1 MGGSK
6 GKAPQRRA
14 RPGRPAS
21 AEQESGS
28 ASADG
33 APGHSRRPAR
43 GKAHKTR
50 PTRKPDATAGGRG
63 KPTEEESHR
72 CRKAGTGTSLETQ
85 ERQGSSQ
92 RRDHRSTGSHEP
104 RHSRGELPKEQRH
117 LGEEEWTVKRG
128 RRRKGKERG
137 PSAPRGGGETSARDG
152 DTSGGDGGSSC
163 LDSEHRE
170 ALDSS
175 NQGGGAWKRP
185 IKTEP
190 SDTSKEGAIIRR
202 PGSMD
207 NNQQGNDG
215 QALELP
221 SREGPSGTGSQ
232 GTSDDSRTDT
242 DSSLG
247 SPGHRRRP
255 QETPGTS
262 SRVPESQETELSREA
277 AASSTFESSCVSSPR
292 GSQGPQ
298 DSKANADTSDVEA
311 QPKAE
316 LQNTEPETAEVPRAQ
331 RLQVGEVPGKVQ
343 VVVSERDTGAR
354 EGAGVGD
361 RRPRGPTPLAAL
373 VVLRKLRARAPTGAS
388 PQLAGGLHVGL
399 KARLQ
404 RVARAL
410 GFLRWLRLR
419 LEQRRGGACRASPQ
433 EHEERGREG
442 ALEARGGAPGLPRW
456 RAISLACRAVLRGP
470 SRAPPGG
477 SLSPPQALTS
487 SGSAGAAIVEDAAS
501 DPKFAV
507 VFPRVYSAE
516 KESCSSS
523 SGASTDAPTGEGHVL
538 SPAGPTECREEQG
551 ASEEGVVRSGQA
563 PSFSPSSPN
572 GTPPDE
578 NRSEAEPETLEVET
592 QVHWAQGATPSVDP
606 ELGSDSLLPQL
617 TLETRLRH
625 NSPCRSRRERWE
637 PEDDAE
643 AALERD
649 LELSLRKDLEMLPFP
664 GAAKAMSLP
673 EGLEDIEDLA
683 RLR

>member
-14 RPGRPAS
+14 LPGRPAS

-28 ASADG
+28 ASANG
-33 APGHSRRPAR
+33 APSHSRRAAR

-50 PTRKPDATAGGRG
+50 PTREPDATAGGRR

-72 CRKAGTGTSLETQ
+72 CINAGTGTSLETQ

-92 RRDHRSTGSHEP
+92 RRGHRSTGSREP
-104 RHSRGELPKEQRH
+104 GHSREELPEEQRQV
-117 LGEEEWTVKRG
+117 GEEWTVKRG
-128 RRRKGKERG
+128 RRRKGKELG
-137 PSAPRGGGETSARDG
+137 PLAPRGRGETPGRDG
-152 DTSGGDGGSSC
+152 NTSGGDGGSSC

-170 ALDSS
+170 VLDSS
-175 NQGGGAWKRP
+175 SQGGGASERP
-185 IKTEP
+185 TFKTEP
-190 SDTSKEGAIIRR
+190 SDTEGALIRR
-202 PGSMD
+202 PESMD
-207 NNQQGNDG
+207 NHQGNDG
-215 QALELP
+215 QALALP

-232 GTSDDSRTDT
+232 ETSNDSQTDT
-242 DSSLG
+242 DSSPG
-247 SPGHRRRP
+247 WPGHRRRSWK
-255 QETPGTS
+255 TPGTS
-262 SRVPESQETELSREA
+262 SRIPEFQETELSREA
-277 AASSTFESSCVSSPR
+277 AASSSLESSCASTPR
-292 GSQGPQ
+292 GSQGPR

-316 LQNTEPETAEVPRAQ
+316 LQDTEPETAEPPGAQ

-343 VVVSERDTGAR
+343 AVVSERDKGAR
-354 EGAGVGD
+354 EGAGAGD
-361 RRPRGPTPLAAL
+361 RRPRDPAPLAAL
-373 VVLRKLRARAPTGAS
+373 VVLRKLRARAPTSAS
-388 PQLAGGLHVGL
+388 PQLAGDLHVGL

-410 GFLRWLRLR
+410 GFLRWL
-419 LEQRRGGACRASPQ
+419 QRRGDARRASPQ
-433 EHEERGREG
+433 EHEERGHER
-442 ALEARGGAPGLPRW
+442 ALEARGGAGLPRW

-477 SLSPPQALTS
+477 NLSPPQALTS
-487 SGSAGAAIVEDAAS
+487 SGSAGAAVIEDAAS
-501 DPKFAV
+501 DPKFAA
-507 VFPRVYSAE
+507 VFPRVHSAE

-523 SGASTDAPTGEGHVL
+523 SGASTDAPTGEGHVS
-538 SPAGPTECREEQG
+538 SPAGPAECREEQG
-551 ASEEGVVRSGQA
+551 ASEEGVVSSHQA
-563 PSFSPSSPN
+563 LFFPPSSSS

-592 QVHWAQGATPSVDP
+592 PVHWAQSSTPCIDP
-606 ELGSDSLLPQL
+606 ELGFDSLLPQL

-625 NSPCRSRRERWE
+625 NSSCRSPSERWE

-664 GAAKAMSLP
+664 GAKAVSLP

>member
-6 GKAPQRRA
+6 DKAPQRRA

-21 AEQESGS
+21 VEQESGS

-33 APGHSRRPAR
+33 APSHSRRPAR

-50 PTRKPDATAGGRG
+50 PAKEPDATSGGRR
-63 KPTEEESHR
+63 KPTEQESHR
-72 CRKAGTGTSLETQ
+72 CRNAGTGTSLETQ
-85 ERQGSSQ
+85 EGQGSSQ
-92 RRDHRSTGSHEP
+92 RLGHRSTGSREP
-104 RHSRGELPKEQRH
+104 GHSRGELPEEQRH

-137 PSAPRGGGETSARDG
+137 PSALRGGGETPGRDG
-152 DTSGGDGGSSC
+152 DMSGGDGGSSC

-170 ALDSS
+170 ALDRSS
-175 NQGGGAWKRP
+175 QGGGASERP

-190 SDTSKEGAIIRR
+190 SDKITEGALIRR
-202 PGSMD
+202 PESM
-207 NNQQGNDG
+207 NNNHQGNDG
-215 QALELP
+215 QVLELP

-242 DSSLG
+242 DSSPEW
-247 SPGHRRRP
+247 PGHRRRL
-255 QETPGTS
+255 QKTPGTS
-262 SRVPESQETELSREA
+262 SRVPVSQETELSREA
-277 AASSTFESSCVSSPR
+277 AASSSLESSCASTPR
-292 GSQGPQ
+292 GSQGPR

-316 LQNTEPETAEVPRAQ
+316 LQDTEPETAETPRAQ
-331 RLQVGEVPGKVQ
+331 CLQVGEVPGKVQ
-343 VVVSERDTGAR
+343 VVVSKRDTGAR
-354 EGAGVGD
+354 GGAGAGD
-361 RRPRGPTPLAAL
+361 RRSRDPAPLAAL

-388 PQLAGGLHVGL
+388 PQPAGGLHVGL

-419 LEQRRGGACRASPQ
+419 LEQRRGDERRASPQ
-433 EHEERGREG
+433 EQEERGRER
-442 ALEARGGAPGLPRW
+442 ALEARGGEPGLPRW

-487 SGSAGAAIVEDAAS
+487 SGSAGASVVEDAAS

-507 VFPRVYSAE
+507 VFPRVHSAE
-516 KESCSSS
+516 ESCSSS
-523 SGASTDAPTGEGHVL
+523 SGASTDASTGEGHVS

-563 PSFSPSSPN
+563 PSFAPSSPS

-578 NRSEAEPETLEVET
+578 NQSEAEPETLEVET
-592 QVHWAQGATPSVDP
+592 QVHWAQDSTPCVDP

-625 NSPCRSRRERWE
+625 NSPGRSPRERWE

-649 LELSLRKDLEMLPFP
+649 LELSLRKDLEMLHFP
-664 GAAKAMSLP
+664 GAKATSLP